1 MTDRPGPVTDDA
13 RPGRTDGGTD
23 VDHLAVVGAGTMGA
37 GIAQLALQQ
46 GFRVT
51 LRDVEADIVREGRE
65 SVRDGLETAEADGYV
80 DDAGALLDRLETTTD
95 VTALTGADAG
105 VEAVVEDVDVKKQVF
120 RDLEATLGDDALLCT
135 NTSSL
140 SVTEIA
146 SSVDDPGRVVG
157 THFFNP
163 PVKMRLLE
171 VVRGHRTTE
180 RTVERAEALG
190 AALGRETV
198 TVEDVPGFATSR
210 LGVALGMEAARMVQ
224 EGVASAEDI
233 DTAMRLGYNF
243 PVGPL
248 ELGDRV
254 GWDVRVDVG
263 EYLAEELGREVYRPP
278 QNVKRMIRAG
288 DYGTKSGRGFY
299 EYDENDEDD
308 ENDGGDEHDEGDEGD
323 GGDWGDGGD
332 DE

>member
-1 MTDRPGPVTDDA
+1 MTDDPTTDDGTGRRV
-13 RPGRTDGGTD
+13 RPDGGRETG

-51 LRDVEADIVREGRE
+51 LRDIEDDLVAAGREEVREG
-65 SVRDGLETAEADGYV
+65 LEAAEAGGYV
-80 DDAGALLDRLETTTD
+80 ESADALLDRLSTTTAVAD
-95 VTALTGADAG
+95 LVGADAA
-105 VEAVVEDVDVKKQVF
+105 VEAVVEDVDVKQSVF
-120 RDLEATLGDDALLCT
+120 QELESTLGADALLCT

-146 SSVDDPGRVVG
+146 SAVDTPERVVG

-171 VVRGHRTTE
+171 VVRGHHTSD
-180 RTVERAEALG
+180 RTVERAAALG
-190 AALGRETV
+190 DALGRETV
-198 TVEDVPGFATSR
+198 LVEDVPGFATSR

-224 EGVASAEDI
+224 EGVASAEDV

-243 PVGPL
+243 PMGPL
-248 ELGDRV
+248 ELGDQV

-278 QNVKRMIRAG
+278 QNVKRMVRAG
-288 DYGTKSGRGFY
+288 DYGQKTGRGFY
-299 EYDENDEDD
+299 EYD
-308 ENDGGDEHDEGDEGD
+308 DGEE
-323 GGDWGDGGD
+323 GD